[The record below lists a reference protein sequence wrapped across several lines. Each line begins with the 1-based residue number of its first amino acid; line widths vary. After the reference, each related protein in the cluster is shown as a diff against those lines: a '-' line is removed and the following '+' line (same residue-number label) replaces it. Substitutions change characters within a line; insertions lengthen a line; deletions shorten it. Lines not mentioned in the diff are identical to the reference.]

1 MELEKFFPAAP
12 CGLAV
17 LLAGSA
23 RSWPIGSAGVTGT
36 TPLVFLLLVA
46 VAKPQHRG
54 ELRSKRGS
62 PLYKNIN
69 IRTHTTLA
77 RLSGGNLWNGGNAGR
92 FYANLNNWLDG
103 GNWNYAARISVMIIV
118 VCFVVLKTTRKA
130 WAECPKFLKPASSR
144 QQCREDPATEVGAG
158 RG

>member
-1 MELEKFFPAAP
+1 MGWRSCWPVLRVPGP
-12 CGLAV
+12 LARRG
-17 LLAGSA
+17 LLALR
-23 RSWPIGSAGVTGT
+23 RSSFCFWSLWQSRSLG
-36 TPLVFLLLVA
+36 
-46 VAKPQHRG
+46 G